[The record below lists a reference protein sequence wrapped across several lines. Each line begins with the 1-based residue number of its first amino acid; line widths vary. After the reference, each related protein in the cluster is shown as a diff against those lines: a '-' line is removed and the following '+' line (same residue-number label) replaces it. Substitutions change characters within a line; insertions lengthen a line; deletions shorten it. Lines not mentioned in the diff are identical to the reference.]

1 MNMELLLNSNPSG
14 LYFDKVFETINELSN
29 EDNINAVLPGRLV
42 FCKENSAIYRRIK
55 SNNSNLYELLSYFG
69 GSSDTSI
76 PGLPKV
82 TIDDNG
88 KILRVVS
95 GIWNK
100 DNLPSDLP
108 NIEGSE
114 DEKKVLGIVNGE
126 WDKISLDN
134 FAIVI
139 NITQKGQG
147 GTSDTTYQKIAN
159 ANTGYRLT
167 SSDIPSLTDT
177 TTQIFDG
184 WHYNTSEGNRA
195 NINDVIFT
203 DIVLVQ
209 KWVNKKHFTITYNDD
224 NESQE
229 TIFNEKTVHKY
240 IDPSLSTYTITQNDL
255 NFSNTGKTS
264 PVTINKSTYNYKY
277 TFNNWYNQTLGTI
290 STSTKLLNIENN
302 QEFKFYA
309 DWTKNKIFYI
319 SYNIPYGGQSITRKE
334 VEIGYDDV
342 NYTLTNNDLP
352 SFTNYI
358 PPTGD
363 KWYQASGWKDSNNNI
378 VTNGSSI
385 AAANITLSANYI
397 EKSIYTIKYDT
408 NGRGTT
414 PSNYR
419 YNSVKDYSTTGTFSM
434 DFPLVNLPTRPEG
447 VSDDWVFDGWSYNG
461 NTYTNG
467 SGSIQ
472 ITFDNTKEVTF
483 VAQWSA
489 NNNKVCYYGAL
500 SEKAAP
506 TAAELNNLSSILLT
520 NGNNDFTVPISS
532 NNSQYV
538 FFMYPASL
546 TGITQYFY
554 DGTGYQSG
562 GFSNEL
568 EQATYNNI
576 IYNLY
581 ITRQTQSG
589 SVKIRL
595 KKGEE

>member
-14 LYFDKVFETINELSN
+14 LYFDKVFENISELSD

-55 SNNSNLYELLSYFG
+55 LNNDNSYELLSYFG
-69 GSSDTSI
+69 GSSDESI

-82 TIDDNG
+82 TTDDNG

-114 DEKKVLGIVNGE
+114 DERKVLGIINGE
-126 WDKISLDN
+126 WDKISLGN

-139 NITQKGQG
+139 NITKKGNG
-147 GTSDTTYQKIAN
+147 GAPDTVSQKIAN
-159 ANTGYRLT
+159 ANTGYKLT
-167 SSDIPSLTDT
+167 SSDIPFLTDT

-195 NINDVIFT
+195 NVNDVIFT

-209 KWVNKKHFTITYNDD
+209 KWINKKHFTIIYNDN

-334 VEIGYDDV
+334 VEIDYDDV

-352 SFTNYI
+352 NFSNYI
-358 PPTGD
+358 PTTGD
-363 KWYQASGWKDSNNNI
+363 KWYQPNGWKDSNNNI

-385 AAANITLSANYI
+385 VAANITLQANQI
-397 EKSIYTIKYDT
+397 EKAIYTIKYNT
-408 NGRGTT
+408 NGKGTT
-414 PSNYR
+414 PSSHR
-419 YNSVKDYSTTGTFSM
+419 YTSNTDYNTNSYIYSFNLS
-434 DFPLVNLPTRPEG
+434 NLPTRPNG

-461 NTYTNG
+461 NTYING

-472 ITFDNTKEVTF
+472 IAFDNTKEVTF
-483 VAQWSA
+483 TASWSA

-500 SEKAAP
+500 SAKAAP
-506 TAAELNNLSSILLT
+506 TATELNNLSSILLT